1 MRFRKLKNGVHIREF
16 DGNYENSK
24 FQKDASIFAVF
35 KAVYNGKGVTLFFDL
50 QFLEV
55 LGIVEENAYIYEIL
69 RKSWVRNMCV
79 ECKNVDLKF

>member
-1 MRFRKLKNGVHIREF
+1 MYFGKIIAKFEISKIKKKGVHIREF
-16 DGNYENSK
+16 DGNYENAK

-55 LGIVEENAYIYEIL
+55 LGIVEEKCLHI
-69 RKSWVRNMCV
+69 
-79 ECKNVDLKF
+79 